1 MHLSW
6 RLLRPFPQAGSGFTS
21 FCRHLESPFF
31 FLFVSSCLY
40 PSSWQVGHSSVFY
53 GHGEAIWIVML
64 ARVPPFG
71 LIFTPIFLCWR
82 SKFSSLSECRPRISC
97 PWVEKSTHWS
107 WAGGLGMNLL
117 EYVKMPTQCRHIAEE
132 HPPPEI
138 LGRYGDAGCVL
149 AIWCVESIGSAVL
162 GLRCCGKRRL
172 PSKRVWHR
180 QARRGLRR
188 PQTKLFF

>member
-1 MHLSW
+1 
-6 RLLRPFPQAGSGFTS
+6 
-21 FCRHLESPFF
+21 
-31 FLFVSSCLY
+31 
-40 PSSWQVGHSSVFY
+40 
-53 GHGEAIWIVML
+53 
-64 ARVPPFG
+64 
-71 LIFTPIFLCWR
+71 
-82 SKFSSLSECRPRISC
+82 
-97 PWVEKSTHWS
+97 
-107 WAGGLGMNLL
+107 MNLL
-117 EYVKMPTQCRHIAEE
+117 DYVKMPTQCRHIAEE

-188 PQTKLFF
+188 PQTKLFFLISFAVHCRNANNGEASPPFFSTFLCFNVWVFLQKAKGKATRAMDVSQLHFCPLLASPPVRCWCNDRHLLGRKFSGGPRIDVPQLIHKLRCAGSASCVTKGFP